1 LVRDYVLASTPDEA
15 ARLVSED
22 PTAIVMGGGTT
33 IVPRA
38 TVGELNDRR
47 VIGLARAGL
56 DQVHRNGAL
65 TLGAMTP
72 LQVVAELDDVPALAT
87 AARSIGGWSLR
98 TTATIGGNLLVS
110 RPYGDLVPVLL
121 TLDAEVALAGAQGEQ
136 RTPLAEALKGNRPLA
151 GELLTEIVIPGRAGT
166 VSFERC
172 ARLAAGAPPV
182 VSVAA
187 RLRREGGTISEA
199 RIALSA
205 VGPRAFRVTG
215 AEESLVGS
223 PGDEA
228 AVEAAVEAAA
238 GSVEVVDDAVASAW
252 YRARMIKVHVRR
264 ALASALEGEAA

>member
-1 LVRDYVLASTPDEA
+1 MVRDYVLASTPDEA

-56 DQVHRNGAL
+56 DQVDRNGAL

-72 LQVVAELDDVPALAT
+72 LQVVAELDDVPALAA

-121 TLDAEVALAGAQGEQ
+121 ALDAEVALAGAQGEQ
-136 RTPLAEALKGNRPLA
+136 RIPLAEALEGNRPLA

-187 RLRREGGTISEA
+187 RVRREGGTISEA

-205 VGPRAFRVTG
+205 VGPRAFRATG
-215 AEESLVGS
+215 AEDALVGS

-252 YRARMIKVHVRR
+252 YRTRMIKVHVRR

>member
-1 LVRDYVLASTPDEA
+1 MVREYVLASTPDEA
-15 ARLVSED
+15 VRLVAED
-22 PTAIVMGGGTT
+22 PAAIVMGGGTT

-38 TVGELNDRR
+38 TVGELNGRR

-56 DQVHRNGAL
+56 DHVDRNGTL
-65 TLGAMTP
+65 TLGATTP
-72 LQVVAELDDVPALAT
+72 LQAVAELDDFPALAA
-87 AARSIGGWSLR
+87 AARSIGGWPLR

-121 TLDAEVALAGAQGEQ
+121 ALDAEIALAGAPGEE
-136 RTPLAEALKGNRPLA
+136 RIPLAEALEGNRPLA

-187 RLRREGGTISEA
+187 RVRSEGETISEA
-199 RIALSA
+199 RIALNA
-205 VGPRAFRVTG
+205 VGPRAFRATG
-215 AEESLVGS
+215 AEEALVGS
-223 PGDEA
+223 PGDGA

-238 GSVEVVDDAVASAW
+238 GAVEGVDDAVASAW
-252 YRARMIKVHVRR
+252 YRARMIRVHVRR
-264 ALASALEGEAA
+264 ALESALEGEAA